1 MRRKP
6 QNGGKGIMSDSK
18 DFSAI
23 YSEIPWQDYIDR
35 MFFTGKIPKGAQTS
49 NRSIT
54 IEASELR
61 LAEMIKESCIHFQ
74 TISDV
79 VRDSLRKG
87 IAINYEI
94 LVRRKP
100 NIKFKAD
107 ATYLELAYVDKQL
120 AILAHIEMVE
130 KRIVKLLEESK
141 KNIAGHGDAWAEDQI
156 MNLIKTAEADYPNE
170 GVQEYLEGKFFH
182 PTSAN
187 AFVFEIEK
195 ARKIRN
201 LQR

>member
-1 MRRKP
+1 MKRRP
-6 QNGGKGIMSDSK
+6 QNGGKGVIPESK

-35 MFFTGKIPKGAQTS
+35 MFFTGKIPKGSQTS

-61 LAEMIKESCIHFQ
+61 LAEMIKESSIHFQ

-79 VRDSLRKG
+79 VRDALRKG
-87 IAINYEI
+87 IAIDYEV
-94 LVRRKP
+94 LVRRKGS
-100 NIKFKAD
+100 IKFKAD

-130 KRIVKLLEESK
+130 KRIIELIAAGK
-141 KNIAGHGDAWAEDQI
+141 KNIAGHGEAWAEDQI
-156 MNLIKTAEADYPNE
+156 MNLIKTADADYPNE
-170 GVQEYLEGKFFH
+170 GVREYLEGKFFH

-187 AFVFEIEK
+187 TFVFETEK
-195 ARKIRN
+195 ARRIKG
-201 LQR
+201 L